1 MMHMTL
7 YWGKNVTLLFDS
19 CKTNSWTSYLLS
31 LIACFIIATFYQYL
45 ENLRIRLKFF
55 SGEGRTTPVPEIRTP
70 LLGLNKVSRN
80 KVVESVLFGV
90 NSAIGYLLMLAIMSF
105 NGGVFLAIVV
115 GLTFGYFLFRSQ
127 GDEEAAVVVD
137 NSCACAQ
144 FVCFLWLKFICC
156 NDTCELVYK
165 LYSLFLRFFCCM
177 FYSVS
182 SK

>member
-1 MMHMTL
+1 MHMTL

-19 CKTNSWTSYLLS
+19 WKTNSWTSYLLS

-137 NSCACAQ
+137 NSCACA
-144 FVCFLWLKFICC
+144 
-156 NDTCELVYK
+156 
-165 LYSLFLRFFCCM
+165 
-177 FYSVS
+177 
-182 SK
+182 